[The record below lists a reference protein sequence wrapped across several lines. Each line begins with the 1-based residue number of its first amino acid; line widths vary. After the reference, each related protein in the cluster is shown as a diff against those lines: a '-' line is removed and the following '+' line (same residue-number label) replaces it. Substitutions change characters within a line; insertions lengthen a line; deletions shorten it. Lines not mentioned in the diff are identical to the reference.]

1 MKKIAKILAPA
12 LCAIIITAGMVCAE
26 TTKFTPLNFD
36 ESDAIKAPATT
47 TSKTVSGV
55 QAKST
60 DLLDP
65 AQVTGGAKMQ
75 NAILQIDN
83 AQVEV
88 RNNLLNYKNKYA
100 EIDAQYEKV
109 KAERKAARKQ
119 VKQAEKKIKNL
130 DKAKNKIRKN
140 FERRANI

>member
-1 MKKIAKILAPA
+1 MRTVTKIFASLAVLA
-12 LCAIIITAGMVCAE
+12 LCTGMVYAE

-36 ESDAIKAPATT
+36 DSNSIKAPATT

-55 QAKST
+55 EAKGT

-65 AQVTGGAKMQ
+65 AKVTGGVNMQ

-88 RNNLLNYKNKYA
+88 RNNLLNYRNKYA
-100 EIDAQYEKV
+100 EVDSRYNAV
-109 KAERKAARKQ
+109 KTERKNAKKQ
-119 VKQAEKKIKNL
+119 IKQAEKKIKNL
-130 DKAKNKIRKN
+130 DKAKNRIRKN

>member
-1 MKKIAKILAPA
+1 MKNFSKIFGLS
-12 LCAIIITAGMVCAE
+12 LGLIIMFAGLVQAE

-36 ESDAIKAPATT
+36 DPAITAPATT

-55 QAKST
+55 QAKGS

-65 AQVTGGAKMQ
+65 AQVTGGSKMQ
-75 NAILQIDN
+75 DAILQIDK

-88 RNNLLNYKNKYA
+88 RNNLLNLRSKYA
-100 EIDAQYEKV
+100 EVDSRYNAV
-109 KAERKAARKQ
+109 KIERKNAKKQ
-119 VKQAEKKIKNL
+119 IKQAEKKIKNL
-130 DKAKNKIRKN
+130 DKAKTKIRKN

>member
-1 MKKIAKILAPA
+1 MTKLVKILSMA
-12 LCAIIITAGMVCAE
+12 LGIMVVFAGLTFAE

-36 ESDAIKAPATT
+36 DSNAIKAPATT

-55 QAKST
+55 EAKGS

-65 AQVTGGAKMQ
+65 AQVAGGEKMQ

-88 RNNLLNYKNKYA
+88 RNNLLNYRSKFA
-100 EIDAQYEKV
+100 EIDSRYENV
-109 KAERKAARKQ
+109 KAERKAAKKQ
-119 VKQAEKKIKNL
+119 IKQAEKKIKNL

>member
-1 MKKIAKILAPA
+1 MKRIAKIFTPA
-12 LCAIIITAGMVCAE
+12 ICAIILTAGMVCAE

-36 ESDAIKAPATT
+36 ESNAVKTPATT

-65 AQVTGGAKMQ
+65 AQVIGGTKMQ

-88 RNNLLNYKNKYA
+88 RNDLLNYRSKYSQ
-100 EIDAQYEKV
+100 IDAQYQKV
-109 KAERKAARKQ
+109 KAERKAAKKQ
-119 VKQAEKKIKNL
+119 VRQAEKKIKNL

>member
-1 MKKIAKILAPA
+1 MKKISKIFSSALAVMLIA
-12 LCAIIITAGMVCAE
+12 SGITLAE

-36 ESDAIKAPATT
+36 ESGAVKAPAT

-88 RNNLLNYKNKYA
+88 RNNLLNYKSKYA
-100 EIDAQYEKV
+100 EIDAQYEKI

-130 DKAKNKIRKN
+130 DKAKSKIRKN

>member
-1 MKKIAKILAPA
+1 MNVLKKISCALAA
-12 LCAIIITAGMVCAE
+12 VIVFVSVGYAE
-26 TTKFTPLNFD
+26 VNFTPLDFD
-36 ESDAIKAPATT
+36 NTGAVKAPVTT

-65 AQVTGGAKMQ
+65 AQVTGGTKMQ

-88 RNNLLNYKNKYA
+88 RNNLLNYRTKYA
-100 EIDAQYEKV
+100 EVDSRYQAT
-109 KAERKAARKQ
+109 KAERKAAKKQ
-119 VKQAEKKIKNL
+119 IKQAEKKIRNL
-130 DKAKNKIRKN
+130 DNAKNKIRKN
-140 FERRANI
+140 FERKAN

>member
-1 MKKIAKILAPA
+1 MNRFTKIIAGAVCLTIASSTIA
-12 LCAIIITAGMVCAE
+12 LAE
-26 TTKFTPLNFD
+26 TTKFTPLNF
-36 ESDAIKAPATT
+36 SDSTTVQTPVTT

-55 QAKST
+55 EAKGT

-65 AQVTGGAKMQ
+65 AQVTGGTKMQ

-88 RNNLLNYKNKYA
+88 RNKLLNYKTEYA
-100 EIDAQYEKV
+100 QIDSQYESV
-109 KAERKAARKQ
+109 KAQRKAAKQ
-119 VKQAEKKIKNL
+119 QIRQAEKKIKNL

-140 FERRANI
+140 FERKANT